1 MPISPEIESLT
12 IRRASSNEI
21 REVALD
27 QGMYDLR
34 ADGLAKAAGGL
45 TSVREVSRVAI

>member
-1 MPISPEIESLT
+1 
-12 IRRASSNEI
+12 
-21 REVALD
+21 VALD

-34 ADGLAKAAGGL
+34 ADGLAKATGGL

>member
-1 MPISPEIESLT
+1 MPVSPEIESLT
-12 IRRASSNEI
+12 IRRASSTEI
-21 REVALD
+21 REVATA

-45 TSVREVSRVAI
+45 TSVREVSRVAV